1 MFRSLFDPFVYRL
14 AWRDTRSYRRQLLL
28 FFSCIAMGVAALV
41 AIRSVGENLE
51 QATHQQAK
59 SLLGAALT
67 ITSRSPF
74 NSATE
79 DLIASIEG
87 NVEREGRFGS
97 MVYFPRVNGTRLIEV
112 RAMTGGYPF
121 YGDFT
126 TDPPGA
132 RHLLATT
139 KRVLVDDALMLQYDV
154 EIGDSI
160 RLGLST
166 FVIGGRV

>member
-59 SLLGAALT
+59 SLLGADLT

-74 NSATE
+74 NRNKKKVNKRCRTRVY
-79 DLIASIEG
+79 LWPFC
-87 NVEREGRFGS
+87 GR
-97 MVYFPRVNGTRLIEV
+97 
-112 RAMTGGYPF
+112 
-121 YGDFT
+121 
-126 TDPPGA
+126 
-132 RHLLATT
+132 
-139 KRVLVDDALMLQYDV
+139 
-154 EIGDSI
+154 
-160 RLGLST
+160 
-166 FVIGGRV
+166 